1 MPDEP
6 GETPPEPET
15 REPETP
21 ATPEPARDGGHAAWE
36 SRTEAALKL
45 ALETQQSVNQALS
58 LQARRM
64 DDLAKL
70 HESHTRQWEE
80 SLAETRELMKA
91 AREAMAAADQARG
104 ELVSVTAAQ
113 VKIAQTMQATLQ
125 ALQEESQS

>member
-6 GETPPEPET
+6 GGETPET
-15 REPETP
+15 DETP
-21 ATPEPARDGGHAAWE
+21 EAESHESHHEERDEWE
-36 SRTEAALKL
+36 SRTKETLKVS
-45 ALETQQSVNQALS
+45 LETLQRTNQALD

-91 AREAMAAADQARG
+91 AREATASADQARG
-104 ELVSVTAAQ
+104 ELVSVTAAM
-113 VKIAQTMQATLQ
+113 VKIAQVMQATLQ

>member
-1 MPDEP
+1 MSEEAPDGQPNPESHHEP
-6 GETPPEPET
+6 QGE
-15 REPETP
+15 
-21 ATPEPARDGGHAAWE
+21 HAAWE
-36 SRTEAALKL
+36 SRTEKALAL

-104 ELVSVTAAQ
+104 ELVSVTAALVKVAQ
-113 VKIAQTMQATLQ
+113 VQQQMLQ
-125 ALQEESQS
+125 ALADEQQS